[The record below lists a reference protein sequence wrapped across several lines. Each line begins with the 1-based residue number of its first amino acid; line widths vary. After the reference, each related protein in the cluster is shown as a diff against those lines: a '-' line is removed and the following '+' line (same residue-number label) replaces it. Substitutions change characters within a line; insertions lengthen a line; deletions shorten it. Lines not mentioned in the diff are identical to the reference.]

1 MADYTLKRIDEMEA
15 VFGGAFKRARAELG
29 VESFGVQVI
38 DMPANVDRYPEHDH
52 AEEGQEEVFI
62 PMSGSLEVELDGER
76 HQLEPGMMV
85 RIGPEVTRKLI
96 THEEPVRVLAL
107 GGVPGKAYE
116 PPDVTKLGEP
126 DPLAQ
131 QQG

>member
-38 DMPANVDRYPEHDH
+38 DIPPNIDRYPEHNH
-52 AEEGQEEVFI
+52 ADEGQEEVFV
-62 PMSGSLEVELDGER
+62 PMSGSVELELDGER
-76 HQLEPGMMV
+76 HRLEPGMMV
-85 RIGPEVTRKLI
+85 RIGPDVNRKLI
-96 THEEPVRVLAL
+96 THEEPVRLLAL

-116 PPDVTKLGEP
+116 PPDLSKPGGA

-131 QQG
+131 QQS

>member
-38 DMPANVDRYPEHDH
+38 DIPPNIDRYPEHNH
-52 AEEGQEEVFI
+52 ADEGQEEVFV
-62 PMSGSLEVELDGER
+62 PMSGSVELELDGER
-76 HQLEPGMMV
+76 HRLEPGMMV
-85 RIGPEVTRKLI
+85 RIGPDVNRKLI
-96 THEEPVRVLAL
+96 THEEPVRLLAL

-116 PPDVTKLGEP
+116 PPDLSKLGGA

-131 QQG
+131 QQS